1 MAHFAELNSNNVVRR
16 VIVISD
22 DNCPDPAPDNESAGQ
37 AFIADVLGLAGE
49 WKQTSYNGN
58 FRGRYAGLGY
68 RYDETLDAFIT
79 PQPFPSWTLDEATFQ
94 WAAPVPYPDDG
105 EPYVWDENLL
115 NWTPATLGD

>member
-1 MAHFAELNSNNVVRR
+1 MAHFARIDNNVVRR

-22 DNCPDPAPDNESAGQ
+22 DRAPDPAPDNEQQGQ

-68 RYDETLDAFIT
+68 TYDPD
-79 PQPFPSWTLDEATFQ
+79 LDEFV
-94 WAAPVPYPDDG
+94 APP
-105 EPYVWDENLL
+105 EPSDSEA
-115 NWTPATLGD
+115 P